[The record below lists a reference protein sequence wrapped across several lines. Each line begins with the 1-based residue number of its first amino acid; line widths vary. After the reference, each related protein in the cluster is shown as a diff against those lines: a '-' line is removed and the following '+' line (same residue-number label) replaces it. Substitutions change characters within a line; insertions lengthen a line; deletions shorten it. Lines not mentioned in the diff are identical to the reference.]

1 MREIE
6 TYDTELAHNMWFDGC
21 VVWIAHPSEP
31 DVTYHVTEAEE
42 FAEAKKSTLYVIEV
56 VEELA

>member
-6 TYDTELAHNMWFDGC
+6 TYDTELAHNMWHDGC

-42 FAEAKKSTLYVIEV
+42 FADADGHLFLIEV